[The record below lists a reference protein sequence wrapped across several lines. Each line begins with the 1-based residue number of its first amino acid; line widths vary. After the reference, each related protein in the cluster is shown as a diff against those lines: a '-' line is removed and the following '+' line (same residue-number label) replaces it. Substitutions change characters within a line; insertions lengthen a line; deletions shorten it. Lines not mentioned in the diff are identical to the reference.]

1 MKECSSDTF
10 IKLDS
15 QAFALTKAGAGRGV
29 GVRGNEKQRER
40 KDREGEVVEERTERG
55 LHVGRD
61 KRQSE
66 LEFEKFFTRT

>member
-15 QAFALTKAGAGRGV
+15 QAFALTRGSE
-29 GVRGNEKQRER
+29 RQRER

-55 LHVGRD
+55 LHAGRD
-61 KRQSE
+61 KRQRE
-66 LEFEKFFTRT
+66 LELEKFFTRT